1 MQIEIIRTTENTNI
15 SSTVEFGKLL
25 NNILSN
31 IKMLHWY
38 TTDYNV
44 HIILGELY
52 ESLSQLFDN
61 IQEEIIGTVKSNNVQ
76 FPSFNSN
83 DVILNDIDQ
92 ESNNVDCFFDYGE
105 KIKNIFS
112 SVDFNNFLNSTISG
126 INNTKEEIISSIN
139 KSNYL
144 LSMIN
149 KNH

>member
-1 MQIEIIRTTENTNI
+1 MQIEIIRTTGNTNI

-38 TTDYNV
+38 TCDYNV
-44 HIILGELY
+44 HLILGELY
-52 ESLSQLFDN
+52 ESLSQSFDN
-61 IQEEIIGTVKSNNVQ
+61 IQEEIIGIVKSNNVQ
-76 FPSFNSN
+76 FPTFNSN

-92 ESNNVDCFFDYGE
+92 ESNNVDCFFDYSE

-112 SVDFNNFLNSTISG
+112 SVDFNNFLNSTVSG